1 MKTAISVEAELLTEA
16 DRTARELG
24 LSRSRLF
31 SIALEAYLRD
41 RRQQE
46 TLERLNRAYAGK
58 PDPTNGPI
66 VKRMKTKFRSTI
78 RDRW

>member
-16 DRTARELG
+16 DRTAHELG

-46 TLERLNRAYAGK
+46 TLERLNRAYAEK
-58 PDPTNGPI
+58 PDPASRTTAKN
-66 VKRMKTKFRSTI
+66 MKAKFRSTI
-78 RDRW
+78 KDRW

>member
-1 MKTAISVEAELLTEA
+1 MKTAISVDSELLTEA

-46 TLERLNRAYAGK
+46 TLERLNLAYPGK
-58 PDPTNGPI
+58 PDLANRTTL
-66 VKRMKTKFRSTI
+66 KKMKAKFRTTI

>member
-1 MKTAISVEAELLTEA
+1 MKTAISVDAELLTEA
-16 DRTARELG
+16 DRTARKLG

-46 TLERLNRAYAGK
+46 TLERLNLAYAGK
-58 PDPTNGPI
+58 PDPASRATQ
-66 VKRMKTKFRSTI
+66 KKMKAKFRTTI

>member
-1 MKTAISVEAELLTEA
+1 MKTAISVDNELLTEA

-31 SIALEAYLRD
+31 SVALEAYLRD

-46 TLERLNRAYAGK
+46 TLERLNQAYAGK
-58 PDPTNGPI
+58 PDSANRETL
-66 VKRMKTKFRSTI
+66 KRMKAKFRSTI

>member
-1 MKTAISVEAELLTEA
+1 MKTAISVDGDLLTEA

-31 SIALEAYLRD
+31 SIALEAYLRH
-41 RRQQE
+41 RRQEE
-46 TLERLNRAYAGK
+46 TLDKLNRAYAGK
-58 PDPTNGPI
+58 PDPANGRTL
-66 VKRMKTKFRSTI
+66 KRMRAKFRSTI

>member
-1 MKTAISVEAELLTEA
+1 MKTAISVDGRLLTEA

-31 SIALEAYLRD
+31 SLALEAYLRH
-41 RRQQE
+41 RRQEEMIEQ
-46 TLERLNRAYAGK
+46 LNRAYGSNTDAK
-58 PDPTNGPI
+58 NAPTLR
-66 VKRMKTKFRSTI
+66 RMKTKFRSTI